1 MAKRKTQNQNSEQLT
16 FGDYEL
22 PEVSVRL
29 VLNETSSLYSTTPIK
44 TPEDAVKVMADL
56 LRGLDRE
63 MVCVINMDNKL
74 RPVSTLIPVNYHVVS
89 IGDISSS
96 MVPIANAFKT
106 AIMQN
111 AAACVLL
118 HSHPSGDASPSQE
131 DFDVTKRMVQA
142 GKLLNIPV
150 MDHIVVGAYQG
161 ETFSFREN
169 YPDMFYAEPDLSV
182 FPEIDPGKGWCAA
195 EEKGSYEVSDKR
207 QMPVS
212 SGKNDFSRKSVIGR
226 LSEKK
231 EQVAVKDR
239 AAPTHTKNEY
249 SL

>member
-1 MAKRKTQNQNSEQLT
+1 MAKKKVQNQNSEQLT

-44 TPEDAVKVMADL
+44 TPADAVKVMADL

-118 HSHPSGDASPSQE
+118 HSHPSGDANPSNL
-131 DFDVTKRMVQA
+131 FFVRGGFCTK
-142 GKLLNIPV
+142 
-150 MDHIVVGAYQG
+150 
-161 ETFSFREN
+161 
-169 YPDMFYAEPDLSV
+169 
-182 FPEIDPGKGWCAA
+182 
-195 EEKGSYEVSDKR
+195 YE
-207 QMPVS
+207 
-212 SGKNDFSRKSVIGR
+212 
-226 LSEKK
+226 
-231 EQVAVKDR
+231 
-239 AAPTHTKNEY
+239 
-249 SL
+249 